1 MSSRYEGLSLPE
13 LLDLMHEIVIPEPV
27 RWSPQ
32 TAGWWVVL
40 FWLIVVIL
48 LIVISVRRRRRR
60 NRYRRDALRALQ
72 AVGSSG
78 DLAPQES
85 ARAVAEIL
93 KRAALAAYP
102 REEVASLHG
111 EAWAR
116 FLSESSGN
124 DRQVQG
130 AAEQLAA
137 AAYRPDADG
146 GRILEPAKRW
156 VRLHRA

>member
-1 MSSRYEGLSLPE
+1 MSSRYEGLSLPQ

-27 RWSPQ
+27 PWSPQ
-32 TAGWWVVL
+32 TAGWWVAL
-40 FWLIVVIL
+40 FWLFAVVL
-48 LIVISVRRRRRR
+48 LVAISVRQKRRR

-72 AVGSSG
+72 AVGSNG
-78 DLAPQES
+78 DLAPQAS

-102 REEVASLHG
+102 RGDVASLHG

-116 FLSESSGN
+116 FLSESAGN

-146 GRILEPAKRW
+146 GQILEPAKRW

>member
-1 MSSRYEGLSLPE
+1 MSSRYEGLSLPQ

-27 RWSPQ
+27 PWSPQ
-32 TAGWWVVL
+32 TAGWWVALSWLFAVVL
-40 FWLIVVIL
+40 LVA
-48 LIVISVRRRRRR
+48 ISVRRKRRR
-60 NRYRRDALRALQ
+60 NRYRREALRALQ
-72 AVGSSG
+72 DVSANS

-102 REEVASLHG
+102 RGDVASLHG

-116 FLSESSGN
+116 FLSKSSGN

-146 GRILEPAKRW
+146 GQILEPAKRW

>member
-1 MSSRYEGLSLPE
+1 MSSRYEGLSLPQ
-13 LLDLMHEIVIPEPV
+13 LLDLMHELVIPEPV
-27 RWSPQ
+27 AWIPQ
-32 TAGWWVVL
+32 TAGWWVAL
-40 FWLIVVIL
+40 GWLLAVIL
-48 LIVISVRRRRRR
+48 LVAVAIQRRRRR

-72 AVGSSG
+72 AVGANR
-78 DLAPQES
+78 DLAPQAS

-102 REEVASLHG
+102 RDRVASLHG
-111 EAWAR
+111 DAWAR
-116 FLSESSGN
+116 FLRESSGN

-146 GRILEPAKRW
+146 ARILEPAKRW

>member
-1 MSSRYEGLSLPE
+1 MSSRYEGLSLPQ

-27 RWSPQ
+27 AWIPQ
-32 TAGWWVVL
+32 TAGWWVAL
-40 FWLIVVIL
+40 GWLLAVIL
-48 LIVISVRRRRRR
+48 LVAVSVRRRRRR

-72 AVGSSG
+72 AVGANG

-102 REEVASLHG
+102 RDQVASLHG
-111 EAWAR
+111 DAWAR
-116 FLSESSGN
+116 FLRESSGN
-124 DRQVQG
+124 DGQVQG
-130 AAEQLAA
+130 AAKQLAA

-146 GRILEPAKRW
+146 GQILEPAKRW